1 MKATTVD
8 TRRRELLG
16 SALAISLAGGFAPLA
31 LAADEKWPARA
42 VRFVVPF
49 APGGGA
55 DIATRMTA
63 ERLQA
68 LWNGIPAIVENK
80 AGANTIIAAGAVV
93 NAPRDG
99 ATFLATIGLTMQ
111 LPALVDNV
119 SFNPMED
126 LVPVAPLTLE
136 QLVLITNAKSGFK
149 TFAGMLEAAKRQQGL
164 AFGSYGVG
172 SQSHLLLNAINQAA
186 GVDILHVPYKGAA
199 PAVQAVLAGE
209 VSLALANL
217 GTVKEHIDSGRAVA
231 LAVTGSA
238 RYRFVPD
245 VPTLKESGIT
255 GFDTPSWIGVFAAK
269 GVPQPI
275 IERASQ
281 DIRQALRAPEL
292 IARLNGFCQEPG
304 DMSREAFARL
314 VAQGTQDAV
323 KMIKA
328 SGIRMQ

>member
-1 MKATTVD
+1 MNATID
-8 TRRRELLG
+8 ARRRSLLKG
-16 SALAISLAGGFAPLA
+16 SLAFPLIGLPA
-31 LAADEKWPARA
+31 LSVAAEKWPSRA

-63 ERLQA
+63 ERLQS
-68 LWNGIPAIVENK
+68 LWGGVPAIVENK
-80 AGANTIIAAGAVV
+80 AGANTIIAAGSVI

-99 ATFLATIGLTMQ
+99 NTFLATIGLTMQ
-111 LPALVDNV
+111 LPALMNDI
-119 SFNPMED
+119 SFKPMED

-136 QLVLITNAKSGFK
+136 QLVLITNSNTGFK
-149 TFAGMLEAAKRQQGL
+149 TFPAMLEAAKRKKTL

-172 SQSHLLLNAINQAA
+172 SQSHLLLNGINKAA

-209 VSLALANL
+209 VALALANL

-238 RYRFVPD
+238 RYRFVPA
-245 VPTLKESGIT
+245 VPTLKESGIP

-269 GVPQPI
+269 GVPETI
-275 IERASQ
+275 IDQASK
-281 DIRQALRAPEL
+281 DIRAALHAPEL
-292 IARLNGFCQEPG
+292 VARLNGFCQEPG
-304 DMSREAFARL
+304 DMSRDEFSRL
-314 VAQGTQDAV
+314 VAQGTQDAIR
-323 KMIKA
+323 MIQS
-328 SGIRMQ
+328 SGIRLQ